1 MGRSSLGEI
10 WMIRAQGPE
19 GTQKPTAALV
29 TKWEGCQWEPGEST
43 CG

>member
-1 MGRSSLGEI
+1 MGRSSLGGI
-10 WMIRAQGPE
+10 WVIQVQGPE
-19 GTQKPTAALV
+19 GTQEPKGLV